1 MDRKLLDTGMTQNY
15 VVFVFLDFAKNDEI
29 CRCARSLI
37 VGDRKKYSFDLTFSS
52 EPTNQH
58 TLEVPDHKKTIKF
71 SFTAQIFFLFFF

>member
-37 VGDRKKYSFDLTFSS
+37 VGDGK
-52 EPTNQH
+52 
-58 TLEVPDHKKTIKF
+58 
-71 SFTAQIFFLFFF
+71 